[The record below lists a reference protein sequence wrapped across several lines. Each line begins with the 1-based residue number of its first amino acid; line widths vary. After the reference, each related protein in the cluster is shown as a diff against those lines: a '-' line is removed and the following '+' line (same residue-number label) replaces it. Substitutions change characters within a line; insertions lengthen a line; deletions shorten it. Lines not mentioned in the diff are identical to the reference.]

1 MQYAYCMFITNAYFL
16 QMAARGE
23 RNIESNQFAINVSYF
38 NFSERYKN
46 ELSAASNL
54 SRRFLPA
61 SESIRDVN
69 GSEM

>member
-1 MQYAYCMFITNAYFL
+1 
-16 QMAARGE
+16 MAAGGE